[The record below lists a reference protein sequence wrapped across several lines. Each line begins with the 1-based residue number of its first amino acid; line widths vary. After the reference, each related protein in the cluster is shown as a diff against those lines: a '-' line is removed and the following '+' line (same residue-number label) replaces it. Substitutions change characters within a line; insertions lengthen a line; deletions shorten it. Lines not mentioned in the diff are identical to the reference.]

1 MILEVT
7 LSGRNYE
14 ETKKTDLWKGNRP
27 FCVSMMGPSPTFMS
41 NKTTLT

>member
-7 LSGRNYE
+7 LRIMKRQK
-14 ETKKTDLWKGNRP
+14 KKTDLWKGNRP
-27 FCVSMMGPSPTFMS
+27 FCVSMMGPSRTFMS